1 MCLIP
6 ITLFIYQ
13 KLKPADVIAA
23 EANLLFTPEEL
34 LELGFRSPAN
44 DVAKYDLGDI
54 LAKIDLDGEDNK
66 LYKLNK
72 NSADSGYKI

>member
-13 KLKPADVIAA
+13 KLKPADVIVA
-23 EANLLFTPEEL
+23 EANLLFTPEEPL
-34 LELGFRSPAN
+34 KLGFRSSAN
-44 DVAKYDLGDI
+44 DVAEYELDDI
-54 LAKIDLDGEDNK
+54 LGKIDLDAEDNK

-72 NSADSGYKI
+72 DSADSGYKI